1 MDFGDRSCQHLSQIE
16 DFHEGCVICSL
27 CGLVLSPLFM
37 DQITQISSLNSHY
50 SPAENLNL
58 AEIKNLLDRVHIST
72 SFATQIDSYFQ
83 TNFITKSKQAL
94 VYSMFKILNE
104 LGISISMKEIS
115 QAFNISKK
123 MLHRAQSVND
133 IIKIDFLDIV
143 EKYGRLLNLN
153 FETIT
158 LIKEEMRNKP
168 TSGHNPNSVLAST
181 IYQVCKKTKQHV
193 SIKKVSEVTQVS
205 CVSIQRYN
213 KFLNLNKHDCS
224 QRRQIPKG

>member
-37 DQITQISSLNSHY
+37 DQITQISSLNST
-50 SPAENLNL
+50 AENLNL

-83 TNFITKSKQAL
+83 TNFVIKSKQAL
-94 VYSMFKILNE
+94 LYSMFKILNE
-104 LGISISMKEIS
+104 LGVSISMKEIS

-123 MLHRAQSVND
+123 MLHRAQSVNH
-133 IIKIDFLDIV
+133 IIKIDFLDVI
-143 EKYGRLLNLN
+143 EKYGKLLNLN

-158 LIKEEMRNKP
+158 LIKEEIRNKGI
-168 TSGHNPNSVLAST
+168 TYVYNT
-181 IYQVCKKTKQHV
+181 F
-193 SIKKVSEVTQVS
+193 SIDNIGCLWDNYIK
-205 CVSIQRYN
+205 R
-213 KFLNLNKHDCS
+213 F
-224 QRRQIPKG
+224 